1 MDAGRLLAYSG
12 IAASVVIG
20 SSTIINTHISLGH
33 RLTHPAA
40 LFQFALLAAFSWA
53 FWHVTH
59 PRDGGRRI
67 GPVVLLGFQIVAAA
81 SVAAELF
88 VVLAMEIPFVVRSR
102 AAFRWLAGMAVMEL
116 ALCVAA
122 AWYGDF
128 TVSEIVANT
137 PRPLAMA
144 LTSAMMLVWTLF
156 AFSAGYL
163 ILQLEESRRAM
174 QWARAQL
181 EGSQHL
187 LAETAR
193 IGERL
198 RISRELHDTIGHH
211 LTGLSLNLEVASQTT
226 SEAALK
232 PIQRAQLIARMLL
245 AETREVLASIRGDQS
260 LDLRPALQQL
270 GEGMRRPVCH
280 LEVGED
286 ISVGPAAARAL
297 FRCAQEAM
305 TNAARHSEAAGLWLS
320 IRRSP
325 GRVLFE
331 CRDDGAGVA
340 AIAEGNGL
348 RGMRERFAELGGELE
363 IESVRGL
370 GFLLRGWIPDAESAA

>member
-1 MDAGRLLAYSG
+1 
-12 IAASVVIG
+12 
-20 SSTIINTHISLGH
+20 
-33 RLTHPAA
+33 
-40 LFQFALLAAFSWA
+40 
-53 FWHVTH
+53 
-59 PRDGGRRI
+59 
-67 GPVVLLGFQIVAAA
+67 VAAPF
-81 SVAAELF
+81 VALELF
-88 VVLAMEIPFVVRSR
+88 FLLAMEIPFVVRGR
-102 AAFRWLAGMAVMEL
+102 AAFRWLAGMAGMEL
-116 ALCVAA
+116 ALCGAA

-128 TVSEIVANT
+128 TVSEIVAST
-137 PRPLAMA
+137 PRPLAIA
-144 LTSAMMLVWTLF
+144 LTTAMTLVWTLF

-174 QWARAQL
+174 QWAKAQL

-226 SEAALK
+226 CEAALK
-232 PIQRAQLIARMLL
+232 PIQRSQLIARMLL

-305 TNAARHSEAAGLWLS
+305 TNAARHSRAAGLWLT
-320 IRRSP
+320 IRRVS

-331 CRDDGAGVA
+331 CRDDGAGTPV
-340 AIAEGNGL
+340 IAEGNGL
-348 RGMRERFAELGGELE
+348 RGMRERFAELGGDLE
-363 IESVRGL
+363 IESAPGR